1 MSLCFRIFFLDDKYF
16 ADKNKTQPLNLRVKI
31 EDYIRNDYITK
42 EIPSEEGLGIAKSP
56 EGPKLDPHF

>member
-1 MSLCFRIFFLDDKYF
+1 MYESLFQSLFCLPGGSGFLLYRCRPV
-16 ADKNKTQPLNLRVKI
+16 ASGQI
-31 EDYIRNDYITK
+31 K

>member
-1 MSLCFRIFFLDDKYF
+1 MKYGHNLKLGPYLF
-16 ADKNKTQPLNLRVKI
+16 SKTKRWTIKKDNYPNI
-31 EDYIRNDYITK
+31 K